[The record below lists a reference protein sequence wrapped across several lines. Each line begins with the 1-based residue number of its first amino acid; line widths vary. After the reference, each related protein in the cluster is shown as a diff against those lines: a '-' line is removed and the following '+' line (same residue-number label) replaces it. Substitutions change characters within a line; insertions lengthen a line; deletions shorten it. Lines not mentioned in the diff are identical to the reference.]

1 MKKFFLCF
9 TILFVLMFSTL
20 VFAANNFSDV
30 IGTRYEAVIDDI
42 SSLNIINGFTDGTF
56 KPYENVTR
64 AQFAKM
70 IVEMMGLK
78 NSNSK
83 TLNFIDVEGNHWAY
97 SYIAIAVDNGIINGY
112 PDGSFKPE
120 NSVNF
125 EEMMTMVVRALE
137 IDKEVAMNYSDWPI
151 GYMNA
156 AQISGLLKNVE
167 YNYSNDSASRG
178 ETAIVIKNALDYIE
192 SKNKTSDENVK
203 ENNDTNNEL
212 SISNNKLE
220 NSTIA
225 KIGDTEYVY
234 KSTKDTED
242 VDITDY
248 EDGVVVFYIKTKIN
262 GEKYLTF
269 KSGLTVDE
277 LKDIDSISSDYIE
290 AIKGNIVKFETI
302 GETNINNNYKKEYR
316 DYSFI
321 KVEVDEDIETDD
333 SDFVISIS
341 NPIKSDDIS
350 IDNFEEF
357 DRIYIDSKNE
367 VIFII
372 HGLSERN

>member
-1 MKKFFLCF
+1 MKRLFFCF

-30 IGTRYEAVIDDI
+30 IGTRYEAVVNDI
-42 SSLNIINGFTDGTF
+42 ASLNIINGFTDGTF

-70 IVEMMGLK
+70 IVEMMNLK

-83 TLNFIDVEGNHWAY
+83 TLNFIDVENNHWAY
-97 SYIAIAVDNGIINGY
+97 NYIAIAVDNGIINGY

-137 IDKEVAMNYSDWPI
+137 IDKEVAMNYNDWPI

-156 AQISGLLKNVE
+156 AQITGLLKNVE
-167 YNYSNDSASRG
+167 FENSNDLASRG
-178 ETAIVIKNALDYIE
+178 ETTIVIKNALDYID
-192 SKNKTSDENVK
+192 SKNKTNDENVK
-203 ENNDTNNEL
+203 ENNNLNNEL
-212 SISNNKLE
+212 SFSENKLE
-220 NSTIA
+220 DSTIA

-234 KSTKDTED
+234 KSTKDTEGI
-242 VDITDY
+242 DITDY
-248 EDGVVVFYIKTKIN
+248 KDGVVVFYIKTKTN

-277 LKDIDSISSDYIE
+277 LKDIDNISSDYIE
-290 AIKGNIVKFETI
+290 AIKGNIVKFKTK

-321 KVEVDEDIETDD
+321 KVEVDEDIEAED

-350 IDNFEEF
+350 IDDFEEF

>member
-1 MKKFFLCF
+1 
-9 TILFVLMFSTL
+9 
-20 VFAANNFSDV
+20 
-30 IGTRYEAVIDDI
+30 
-42 SSLNIINGFTDGTF
+42 
-56 KPYENVTR
+56 
-64 AQFAKM
+64 M
-70 IVEMMGLK
+70 I
-78 NSNSK
+78 
-83 TLNFIDVEGNHWAY
+83 
-97 SYIAIAVDNGIINGY
+97 
-112 PDGSFKPE
+112 
-120 NSVNF
+120 
-125 EEMMTMVVRALE
+125 TMVVRALE

-269 KSGLTVDE
+269 KSGLTVE
-277 LKDIDSISSDYIE
+277 QLKDIDSISSDYIE
-290 AIKGNIVKFETI
+290 AIKGNIVKFETK